1 MNLYLY
7 LCSHKYRILVEYIHE
22 SYQRHILCG
31 GFLFHFWTG
40 SVFFITLLLVGFSA
54 FEVLSY
60 RWGIASVVLVIFGLF
75 SGCDFRLKRK
85 DLAVVFTLS
94 LLRAI
99 TSFSLIIAY
108 QNIASGVA
116 STIHFMYPLA
126 VALVMMFVFREKKS
140 VWVIV
145 AVLMSLSGA
154 SVLSLGGVDVK
165 DGNTPMGLVAA
176 CVSVFS
182 YAGYIIGVRKTRA
195 VKINSTVL
203 TCYVMSLG
211 ALFYIIGACCT
222 SGLRIVTDGYVWLI
236 ILGLALPATAISNIT
251 LVQAIKNAG
260 PTLTSILGAM
270 EPLTAVVIGV
280 FVFNELFTLNTLI
293 GILLILIAVSMVV
306 FREHRMKRI

>member
-1 MNLYLY
+1 MN
-7 LCSHKYRILVEYIHE
+7 RIKGIFYAAVSSSTFGLAP
-22 SYQRHILCG
+22 
-31 GFLFHFWTG
+31 
-40 SVFFITLLLVGFSA
+40 FFSITLLLVGFSA

-222 SGLRIVTDGYVWLI
+222 SGLRIVTDGYVWPEDNIHVLH
-236 ILGLALPATAISNIT
+236 LAFAEYATAISNIT

>member
-1 MNLYLY
+1 MNRIKGILYAAV
-7 LCSHKYRILVEYIHE
+7 S
-22 SYQRHILCG
+22 
-31 GFLFHFWTG
+31 LFHFWTG
-40 SVFFITLLLVGFSA
+40 SVFFITLLLIGFSA

>member
-1 MNLYLY
+1 MNRIKGILYAAV
-7 LCSHKYRILVEYIHE
+7 S
-22 SYQRHILCG
+22 
-31 GFLFHFWTG
+31 LFHFWTG
-40 SVFFITLLLVGFSA
+40 SVFFITLLLIGFSA

-60 RWGIASVVLVIFGLF
+60 RWGIASVVLIIFGLF

-85 DLAVVFTLS
+85 DLTVVFTLS
-94 LLRAI
+94 LWRAI

>member
-1 MNLYLY
+1 MKGVFRMSRKVAVIGMGHVGSTVAHYIVANGFADD
-7 LCSHKYRILVEYIHE
+7 LVLIDSNE
-22 SYQRHILCG
+22 
-31 GFLFHFWTG
+31 
-40 SVFFITLLLVGFSA
+40 
-54 FEVLSY
+54 
-60 RWGIASVVLVIFGLF
+60 
-75 SGCDFRLKRK
+75 DK
-85 DLAVVFTLS
+85 DWAVVFALS

-140 VWVIV
+140 LWVIV

>member
-1 MNLYLY
+1 MNRIKGILYAAV
-7 LCSHKYRILVEYIHE
+7 S
-22 SYQRHILCG
+22 
-31 GFLFHFWTG
+31 LFHFWTG
-40 SVFFITLLLVGFSA
+40 SVFFITLLLIGFSA

-85 DLAVVFTLS
+85 DLTVVFTLS